1 MYTVAFFCGIS
12 IFKIT
17 DYIFCFF
24 FANRILRNA
33 VLAELL
39 LFLMVSYFLKK
50 KKPKTK
56 LTRKLV
62 EQMFKLSMCIL
73 CVSSLQVANC
83 APSGPREDG
92 AVQGLGA
99 DPSAARLP
107 RHRHK
112 AVASS
117 TSLSSPSSSSSSSLQ
132 SPPSGFQRTYRWST
146 ACSVKQQT
154 AATGGGDLLRFLP
167 GSLVDARGVATDPDS
182 KSFFNFFF
190 FFKEGKSK
198 HTFLFQRVC

>member
-1 MYTVAFFCGIS
+1 
-12 IFKIT
+12 
-17 DYIFCFF
+17 
-24 FANRILRNA
+24 
-33 VLAELL
+33 
-39 LFLMVSYFLKK
+39 MVSYFLKK

-117 TSLSSPSSSSSSSLQ
+117 TSLSSPSSSSSSSSLQ

>member
-1 MYTVAFFCGIS
+1 
-12 IFKIT
+12 
-17 DYIFCFF
+17 
-24 FANRILRNA
+24 
-33 VLAELL
+33 
-39 LFLMVSYFLKK
+39 
-50 KKPKTK
+50 
-56 LTRKLV
+56 
-62 EQMFKLSMCIL
+62 MFKLSMCIL
-73 CVSSLQVANC
+73 CVSSQVANC

-117 TSLSSPSSSSSSSLQ
+117 SPSASSSSSSSSLLL
-132 SPPSGFQRTYRWST
+132 SPSASGFQRTYRWST

-154 AATGGGDLLRFLP
+154 AVTGGGDLLRFLP

-182 KSFFNFFF
+182 KFFVVFSIQKQTHIFIFNVCLLTVFRQFFSPPTNFVSTFPTKTSRKRITIFF
-190 FFKEGKSK
+190 TLDAVS
-198 HTFLFQRVC
+198 TM